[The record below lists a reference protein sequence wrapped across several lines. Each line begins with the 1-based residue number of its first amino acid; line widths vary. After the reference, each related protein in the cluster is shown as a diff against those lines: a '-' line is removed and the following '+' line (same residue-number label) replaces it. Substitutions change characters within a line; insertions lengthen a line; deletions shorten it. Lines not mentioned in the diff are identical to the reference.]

1 VKGGIV
7 EINPARTN
15 SHLSHDRQSGTQRI
29 QWWDCEKSSSLF
41 PLHGL
46 RIWQTKDSSPPYPK
60 AMPRVGTGHAK
71 YFWVIQYLKMIKLPI
86 EPKHFLK
93 IKNQKDEE

>member
-1 VKGGIV
+1 
-7 EINPARTN
+7 
-15 SHLSHDRQSGTQRI
+15 
-29 QWWDCEKSSSLF
+29 
-41 PLHGL
+41 
-46 RIWQTKDSSPPYPK
+46 
-60 AMPRVGTGHAK
+60 MPRVGTGHAK